1 MKSNRTV
8 LMITVFTLIFSVAA
22 TMPVRGQDTSGGKP
36 ISLST
41 KDTDIRELLSSIARA
56 NGINLIVGDS
66 VKGMV
71 TISLTNVSPLEA
83 MELILN
89 ANGFGMEKA
98 GQSIVAG
105 KPEEIKNLT
114 PSLTKIIFLQYAQ
127 ATELKQSLAGMSVSD
142 TQIQVNPRTN
152 SIIITGEEAGI
163 QEMEQVIKLLDIE
176 MPIDPEIPKTARI
189 FRLQYAQASGLQ
201 EWVTGL
207 LSSEGKAVT
216 DEVTNSLAVIDEPSV
231 VERLAEIIAQLD
243 AGSQYVPQ
251 TEPEEEEPEPQP
263 PPELHTR
270 VFNLNHIDA
279 NAIVTIIKD
288 MLSPRGTVQI
298 FVRQQGSIS
307 PIQATS
313 SGSEGRSY
321 GSGSDGGDLGGTTSA
336 NMKLEEKKWSDI
348 LIVTDVAS
356 GIANADE
363 LIKQLDVRAPQV
375 KIEAKVVELNVSK
388 GNELGIN
395 WQAAHSTS
403 DSTVET
409 NFPLDVTESIDIN
422 IGTFTVE
429 RFEDIVARVKALET
443 SGEARIMFNP
453 SIIALDNE
461 MAQMLV
467 ADKIPISRT
476 FETEFRSTTGIEFI
490 NVGISLTVIPHTTE
504 DGYIIMDAMPQVD
517 SIKEWTKGENPQ
529 PIISSRVA
537 HTRVRVKDGETFAIS
552 GLIKDEKNKRA
563 SGIPILRRI
572 PLIGRLFGSS
582 SDGSTKTDL
591 TIFITPTIYKETP

>member
-22 TMPVRGQDTSGGKP
+22 TMQVRGQDTSGGKP

-336 NMKLEEKKWSDI
+336 NMKLEEKKD
-348 LIVTDVAS
+348 
-356 GIANADE
+356 
-363 LIKQLDVRAPQV
+363 
-375 KIEAKVVELNVSK
+375 
-388 GNELGIN
+388 
-395 WQAAHSTS
+395 
-403 DSTVET
+403 
-409 NFPLDVTESIDIN
+409 
-422 IGTFTVE
+422 
-429 RFEDIVARVKALET
+429 
-443 SGEARIMFNP
+443 
-453 SIIALDNE
+453 
-461 MAQMLV
+461 
-467 ADKIPISRT
+467 
-476 FETEFRSTTGIEFI
+476 
-490 NVGISLTVIPHTTE
+490 
-504 DGYIIMDAMPQVD
+504 
-517 SIKEWTKGENPQ
+517 
-529 PIISSRVA
+529 
-537 HTRVRVKDGETFAIS
+537 
-552 GLIKDEKNKRA
+552 
-563 SGIPILRRI
+563 
-572 PLIGRLFGSS
+572 
-582 SDGSTKTDL
+582 
-591 TIFITPTIYKETP
+591 